1 LSQPID
7 WTGVQEIT
15 ERSRKTP
22 GHPMCQDDAMEIV
35 RKIESRLNDWRS
47 GNDGEP
53 TGPQLLAALE
63 ALK

>member
-1 LSQPID
+1 
-7 WTGVQEIT
+7 
-15 ERSRKTP
+15 
-22 GHPMCQDDAMEIV
+22 MEIV